1 MFPRRKY
8 AIYSGSTHRPES
20 GIRSTFPHPP
30 NETSVSS
37 NNNATPVEKRET
49 SMYYFHKY
57 ASERLGGKYPKL
69 GLFSDDGDNG
79 LEAVVPP
86 LPTSPSVRPIKSRS
100 SIRKGRDMEPTPDI
114 NEAGETLHLVSEL
127 SLSGREKDPSMD
139 RKSSPRGD
147 EPPYIE
153 PSDSETSSSGD
164 DEYSPP
170 IASTSKRS
178 TRSSVVNARQDKA
191 STNFNALPPS
201 DDSNTTAIRRSPPP
215 SLFAASSR
223 NGKRRKLEDPS
234 PPTSSDK
241 PPAHGRDGNSKEVRN
256 DPSTG
261 KPYYVFR
268 DSRGKH
274 SYQCLTCPHIRTPN
288 LGDIKRHFQSLKHQE
303 HSFRCV
309 PDCGRTYTR
318 EDALRR
324 HIKTSHGSE
333 KQRVVIIESEKRAVR
348 LETRAQAGR

>member
-8 AIYSGSTHRPES
+8 AIYSGTTPRPES
-20 GIRSTFPHPP
+20 GIRSTFSHPP

-37 NNNATPVEKRET
+37 NNNPAPVETRET
-49 SMYYFHKY
+49 SMYYLHKY
-57 ASERLGGKYPKL
+57 ASERLGGRYPKI

-79 LEAVVPP
+79 LEEAVVPP
-86 LPTSPSVRPIKSRS
+86 LPTSPSIRPIKSRS
-100 SIRKGRDMEPTPDI
+100 AIRKGRDKHTPDI
-114 NEAGETLHLVSEL
+114 DEAGETLHLDLVSGL
-127 SLSGREKDPSMD
+127 SLSGREKDTSTD
-139 RKSSPRGD
+139 RQSSPIRGD
-147 EPPYIE
+147 EPLYIDS
-153 PSDSETSSSGD
+153 SDSETSSSGD
-164 DEYSPP
+164 DDYTPP
-170 IASTSKRS
+170 IASTSQRS
-178 TRSSVVNARQDKA
+178 TRSSVINAQQDKV
-191 STNFNALPPS
+191 STNSNTLNP
-201 DDSNTTAIRRSPPP
+201 DDSNTTAFRRSPPP

-223 NGKRRKLEDPS
+223 NPKRRKLEKPL
-234 PPTSSDK
+234 PATSTDD
-241 PPAHGRDGNSKEVRN
+241 PPANGRDGNSKEVRN

-324 HIKTSHGSE
+324 HIKASHGSE

-348 LETRAQAGR
+348 LETRA